1 MCDFKQ
7 AIAAT
12 VRDLATWQIGETAPQ
27 YIVNEQ
33 EPDEMLRLVAYDI
46 CDPKRL
52 RLVAKS
58 CEDYGVR
65 IEKSVFECDLA
76 EEKFAELWRILLS
89 IVDDEEDSLI
99 AYRVCKACVK
109 DTRSAGVVERPA
121 KRLLYIF

>member
-89 IVDDEEDSLI
+89 IVDDEEDSL
-99 AYRVCKACVK
+99 A
-109 DTRSAGVVERPA
+109 SH
-121 KRLLYIF
+121 RLTQKLSGPRD